1 VGEKA
6 IAPKPE
12 SPSGGWRKWVAG
24 TKLVF
29 GTNKIFDPRPPFS
42 DVTMGYDPQVTSAIH
57 RFFYVSVEKKF

>member
-12 SPSGGWRKWVAG
+12 APSGGWRKWVAG

-29 GTNKIFDPRPPFS
+29 G
-42 DVTMGYDPQVTSAIH
+42 Y
-57 RFFYVSVEKKF
+57 